1 MTVDMVD
8 PATSARTGFW
18 ILPGFLDRA
27 QQDSFVEH
35 ARQLGRAAPF
45 MHPRMRNGTPLSVKV
60 SSFGERGWWADE
72 QGYRYVE
79 RHPDLRPFAPI
90 PSVIMDATAGA
101 LTAASLA
108 DASWSPSDWAIPSV
122 DDFIRDSHGID
133 TCLVNLYQP
142 GAQLGWHVDQTERDR
157 VSPIVTFSLGA
168 SCVFWIELGPEGEA
182 VRYRHTLRSGD
193 AVVMAG
199 PARLARHQVTNVHA
213 DEPDLFSQVYNPIA
227 KSAPGV
233 RLSFSVRRT
242 GW

>member
-1 MTVDMVD
+1 MRTIYLRYSLKTLINWVV
-8 PATSARTGFW
+8 AWSVRSRRTARK
-18 ILPGFLDRA
+18 
-27 QQDSFVEH
+27 
-35 ARQLGRAAPF
+35 AA
-45 MHPRMRNGTPLSVKV
+45 
-60 SSFGERGWWADE
+60 W
-72 QGYRYVE
+72 
-79 RHPDLRPFAPI
+79 
-90 PSVIMDATAGA
+90 
-101 LTAASLA
+101 
-108 DASWSPSDWAIPSV
+108 
-122 DDFIRDSHGID
+122 HGGHCP
-133 TCLVNLYQP
+133 TP

>member
-1 MTVDMVD
+1 MIVDMVD

-35 ARQLGRAAPF
+35 ARQLGRVAPF

-60 SSFGERGWWADE
+60 SSFGQRGWWADE

-79 RHPDLRPFAPI
+79 NPRFPPL
-90 PSVIMDATAGA
+90 PSAILSATVGA
-101 LTAASLA
+101 LEETGDDGGLA
-108 DASWSPSDWAIPSV
+108 EHT
-122 DDFIRDSHGID
+122 HGID
-133 TCLVNLYQP
+133 TCLVNLYRP

-157 VSPIVTFSLGA
+157 TSPIVTFSIGA

-213 DEPDLFSQVYNPIA
+213 DEPDLFSQVYNPISQ
-227 KSAPGV
+227 SAPGV
-233 RLSFSVRRT
+233 RLSFTVRRT
-242 GW
+242 GWA